1 MVLAE
6 LDNSAKLFH
15 RQLDVILCVE
25 NLGISKVEDM
35 VLWLKHEHLLHAE
48 CGLCIPE
55 FREVKKKD
63 KAKNYKEK
71 KDKVW
76 LLDIVFRV
84 QTRRSIRVLC
94 APNLAFPPWG

>member
-6 LDNSAKLFH
+6 LDNSAKLFQ

-55 FREVKKKD
+55 FREVKKD

-71 KDKVW
+71 K
-76 LLDIVFRV
+76 
-84 QTRRSIRVLC
+84 IRC
-94 APNLAFPPWG
+94 GC